1 MYSCL
6 RRAAA
11 KSGFVDFTTD
21 DVFVF
26 ACVPAGGAFCPK
38 NDVGPIEVDG
48 VVVVDIAEG
57 KVDRPS
63 PDKPGSSPDD
73 CWFVSELNTDVG
85 CCCCCWPAVAVD
97 DEPKADCMGADDGAP
112 KAEVVVMP
120 LPKTDDDCWLLPP
133 PNADGVL
140 LVLPVVLL
148 AAPPKAG
155 WPNTEPPGALAAAAS
170 PNAEGWPPAKA
181 ENAPPLEFAVL
192 LVPEEDG
199 LAKAENAPPLE
210 PADPAPKAEVAAGFP
225 NALCPNADCPKADV
239 VCGAP
244 NADGAAP
251 DAGCPNADAVLP

>member
-1 MYSCL
+1 M
-6 RRAAA
+6 
-11 KSGFVDFTTD
+11 
-21 DVFVF
+21 
-26 ACVPAGGAFCPK
+26 
-38 NDVGPIEVDG
+38 
-48 VVVVDIAEG
+48 
-57 KVDRPS
+57 
-63 PDKPGSSPDD
+63 
-73 CWFVSELNTDVG
+73 
-85 CCCCCWPAVAVD
+85 
-97 DEPKADCMGADDGAP
+97 
-112 KAEVVVMP
+112 
-120 LPKTDDDCWLLPP
+120 
-133 PNADGVL
+133 
-140 LVLPVVLL
+140 
-148 AAPPKAG
+148 AAPPKAD